1 MIDDETL
8 AYLGPALLSGS
19 GRALLAQMRAFTE
32 LGNLR
37 GGVSVSTPAFCYL
50 IKNKPSSPPLTPQG
64 DSRASTSS
72 LPPPGVIRVCPRAAV
87 VTDPGLSGVT
97 SRLLT
102 GCTV

>member
-19 GRALLAQMRAFTE
+19 GRALLAQMRAVTE

-72 LPPPGVIRVCPRAAV
+72 LPPPESSVFVREP
-87 VTDPGLSGVT
+87 LS
-97 SRLLT
+97 SRIPDFQ
-102 GCTV
+102 G